1 MPVIYFC
8 VYFPLYVKCKLD
20 FQRNYRA
27 LMSSDKISR
36 DLFRKLQLVH
46 IQEHDIPTKFD
57 KLDLVKM
64 NNTENALWDV
74 IYNIPLIVYNS
85 IMSPISLFDI
95 FISLTYALKHHKQ
108 LIILNDLNET
118 EYVKV
123 TRDGLRKA
131 NTKINIDGILYEF
144 YIDDNNEITKRE
156 VKPPVIEKKQTTG
169 ECLIYKTDIEPGQRY
184 LMCSNRD
191 DHVMDHEFMTKFKQ
205 TDILRNIRCLYC
217 SHNVVEKIYEQY

>member
-1 MPVIYFC
+1 
-8 VYFPLYVKCKLD
+8 L
-20 FQRNYRA
+20 A
-27 LMSSDKISR
+27 LISSDKISR

-46 IQEHDIPTKFD
+46 VHEHDIPMIFN

-64 NNTENALWDV
+64 NYTENALWDV
-74 IYNIPLIVYNS
+74 IYNIPLNVRSSIV
-85 IMSPISLFDI
+85 SPILLLDI
-95 FISLTYALKHHKQ
+95 IISCVYSLKHPHQ

-144 YIDDNNEITKRE
+144 HIDDNNEITKRE

-169 ECLIYKTDIEPGQRY
+169 ECLIYKTDFEPGQRY

-205 TDILRNIRCLYC
+205 TDILRNIKCLYC